1 MRELA
6 TGEGSDTQGQRTCPG
21 APGMH
26 GTTQMALSRFGGL
39 GLPDGPLP
47 LSALGQPCG
56 ARAWLVA
63 HSSA

>member
-6 TGEGSDTQGQRTCPG
+6 TGEGQTRRDSARALARPG
-21 APGMH
+21 CTAR
-26 GTTQMALSRFGGL
+26 MALSRFGGL